1 MQDSQL
7 NLGTERKGRHVGGV
21 RGGSLTISD
30 LSRLTGVPSAT
41 LRSWESRH
49 GFPRPTRQGGGH
61 RRYAHADVD
70 AVLDVVRHRQ
80 GGLSLHAAVRRVAAG
95 PRVSRSV
102 YAELRRRHPQ
112 LTPQVL
118 SRTTLVALSHA
129 IEDECCARASQPVLF
144 GGFQRE
150 RFVRASSDRWLE
162 LSRTAM
168 STVVFAD
175 FTDPAALDGRSPVEV
190 GLPPRAPLNREWLV
204 VCDAHDLP
212 ACLTAVELPGRRF
225 EVLWSVDP
233 RVVRDASLVSASLA
247 DHYRPDWR
255 SAGAGGVDLDK
266 DVADVSEEL
275 RRVSELFNRML
286 GYLEVSR

>member
-1 MQDSQL
+1 MTRL
-7 NLGTERKGRHVGGV
+7 PGGA
-21 RGGSLTISD
+21 LTISD

-49 GFPRPTRQGGGH
+49 GFPRPTRLAGGH
-61 RRYAHADVD
+61 RRYARSDVD

-80 GGLSLHAAVRRVAAG
+80 RGLSLEAAVRRVAAEPLTSG
-95 PRVSRSV
+95 SV
-102 YAELRRRHPQ
+102 YAELRRRHPE

-150 RFVRASSDRWLE
+150 RFLRASYDRWLE

-175 FTDPAALDGRSPVEV
+175 FTDPAPLPGIGPVEI
-190 GLPPRAPLNREWLV
+190 GLPPHAPLNREWLV
-204 VCDAHDLP
+204 VCDAPDLP
-212 ACLTAVELPGRRF
+212 VCLAAVELPGRNF

-233 RVVRDASLVSASLA
+233 RVVRDAGRVAAALA
-247 DHYRPDWR
+247 DQYRPGWR
-255 SAGAGGVDLDK
+255 AAGYVDPGDDLAGVSSELLRA
-266 DVADVSEEL
+266 AD
-275 RRVSELFNRML
+275 LFNRML
-286 GYLEVSR
+286 GYLEVAR